1 MKKFTIVVF
10 ISLGVILLIALG
22 FVAEAV
28 GWILGVIGTALGI
41 GLFVFLV
48 IAVIIASVI
57 GFIRQWFKR
66 RQPKADPLEQLE
78 KAIAAGDDERI
89 INIASGPGTGH
100 LMPVACN
107 YYQERFRTGN
117 LYDELCRIARADPED
132 IMLDFV
138 GETMVEAMPD
148 TNFWKP
154 YAESVSVE
162 VDTEADCRSYLIR
175 ALLWELDQYYELPK
189 RNIMEKILEQMH
201 AAFSAE
207 IVAEKDER
215 RLSNLKS
222 ELGSC
227 VAKLAAESLS
237 V

>member
-1 MKKFTIVVF
+1 MKKFTIVVLIF
-10 ISLGVILLIALG
+10 LGVILLIALG

-41 GLFVFLV
+41 GLAVALV
-48 IAVIIASVI
+48 IAVLIASFVC
-57 GFIRQWFKR
+57 FIRQWFKR

-78 KAIAAGDDERI
+78 KAIVARDDEQI
-89 INIASGPGTGH
+89 ITIASGPGTGY

-107 YYQERFRTGN
+107 YYQERFKTGN

-138 GETMVEAMPD
+138 GEAMVEAMPE

-154 YAESVSVE
+154 YARSVSVE
-162 VDTEADCRSYLIR
+162 ADTEADCRSYLMQ

-215 RLSNLKS
+215 RLSNLKT
-222 ELGSC
+222 ELESC
-227 VAKLAAESLS
+227 VAKLAAESLP

>member
-10 ISLGVILLIALG
+10 IFLGVILLIALG
-22 FVAEAV
+22 FVGEAV

-48 IAVIIASVI
+48 IAVIIASVVC
-57 GFIRQWFKR
+57 FIRQRFKS
-66 RQPKADPLEQLE
+66 RQPKADPLELLE
-78 KAIAAGDDERI
+78 KAIAAGDDEQI
-89 INIASGPGTGH
+89 INIASGPGTGY

-138 GETMVEAMPD
+138 GEAMVEAMPD
-148 TNFWKP
+148 TNFWQP
-154 YAESVSVE
+154 YAQSVSI
-162 VDTEADCRSYLIR
+162 DPGADADCRSYLIR
-175 ALLWELDQYYELPK
+175 ALFWDLDKYYEKPK

-215 RLSNLKS
+215 RLSNLKT
-222 ELGSC
+222 ELGLR